1 MGAQKKTSTD
11 RAEARRQL
19 AAQLHET
26 ITEKVDALTDTEQ
39 WTAYLAAAAAF
50 HSYSFNNVLLIMAQ
64 LPHAV
69 QVAGFRKWQEQGRQV
84 RKGEKAIRI
93 FGYSSRTVTETDPD
107 TGEESKRKVPTY
119 PVLSVF
125 DISQTD
131 PIEGHPQLEPIAR
144 RLEGEDTAAILDR
157 VRDVMTGQGWTVTR
171 EPIPGSTNGYTT
183 LDGSRRIVVDA
194 TLSPAQAAK
203 TMIHEAAHAVMHAA
217 ADVNPAELHR
227 GRAEVEAESVAY
239 VLAGLL
245 GLDTSEYSI
254 GYIAKWANGDTA
266 AVAETAHTVLAAVH
280 TLTAAL
286 ETHKEGNAEETTAA

>member
-1 MGAQKKTSTD
+1 MGTQKKTSTE
-11 RAEARRQL
+11 RVEARRQL

-26 ITEKVDALTDTEQ
+26 ITGKVDALTDTEQ
-39 WTAYLAAAAAF
+39 WAAYLAAAAAF

-64 LPHAV
+64 LPHAS

-93 FGYSSRTVTETDPD
+93 FGYSSRTVTETDPA
-107 TGEESKRKVPTY
+107 TGEENKRKVPTY

-131 PIEGHPQLEPIAR
+131 PIEGHPQPEPIAR

-157 VRDVMTGQGWTVTR
+157 VRDIMTAQGWAVTR
-171 EPIPGSTNGYTT
+171 EKIPGEVNGYNT

-194 TLSPAQAAK
+194 DLSPAQAAK

-217 ADVNPAELHR
+217 DDVNPAELHQ
-227 GRAEVEAESVAY
+227 GRSEVEAESVAY

-245 GLDTSEYSI
+245 GLDTTEYSI

-266 AVAETAHTVLAAVH
+266 AVAETAHTVLATVH
-280 TLTAAL
+280 TLAAAL
-286 ETHKEGNAEETTAA
+286 DTHIANDAGAADAA